1 MLSVIIIFVAVF
13 GAGWMARGSIRDF
26 VYQAQQP
33 KLPLAAT
40 YQFAS
45 STPTPIPTPT
55 KPHLTSPSQ
64 GEESKQLPRTINLA
78 VPFLLQAPT
87 HDWSQP
93 YQDAC
98 EEAAAIMV
106 DAYYRGR
113 RERYYEQDGNKV
125 ILDLIAF
132 EEKLLGK
139 YKDTTAEETARLI
152 REYFHYQTVVVREVT
167 STEVFKPMLAKGYP
181 VIVPVHGKSLRNPYF
196 RNGGPAY
203 HMIVIKGYLP
213 DGRWIVND
221 PGIGRGPDYLYS
233 NEVLWNAMHD
243 WNNGDVIHG
252 KKMMIVVIPNS

>member
-1 MLSVIIIFVAVF
+1 MRHQVKTLLMVVVAGVML
-13 GAGWMARGSIRDF
+13 GAGWLARASIRDF
-26 VYQAQQP
+26 LYQAKQP
-33 KLPLAAT
+33 TLPVAAT
-40 YQFAS
+40 YQVAS
-45 STPTPIPTPT
+45 STSTPTPTLT
-55 KPHLTSPSQ
+55 KPPSTTPQPPLTPPSKGGDYAFPQ
-64 GEESKQLPRTINLA
+64 EINLA

-113 RERYYEQDGNKV
+113 RERYYEQDGKRV

-203 HMIVIKGYLP
+203 HMFVIKGYLP

-221 PGIGRGPDYLYS
+221 
-233 NEVLWNAMHD
+233 
-243 WNNGDVIHG
+243 
-252 KKMMIVVIPNS
+252 